1 MKKSILGLISTLVL
15 FGLTV
20 GGASA
25 NEGIVRLAGKDSGSG
40 RCFAVSIYIDGSYKV
55 LVTCRGLQMALDP
68 VLNKYVVW
76 ANAGERQLRLG
87 EIVSGKL
94 QGNLQDRFDSVF
106 VSLEADGYPSKP
118 MGDVVLTGKMEAID
132 FGKGVFD
139 SNLQP
144 SVATTPT
151 AAQSGGQAKI
161 DERGAVVPT
170 VTSQSSGRLTA
181 MAVGIGKAIL
191 FGFILL
197 LIVVGV
203 MSFLARR
210 KNL

>member
-1 MKKSILGLISTLVL
+1 MKKSVLGLVLALVL
-15 FGLTV
+15 LGVTV
-20 GGASA
+20 GGALA
-25 NEGIVRLAGKDSGSG
+25 NEGVINLAGKDSASG

-55 LVTCRGLQMALDP
+55 LMTCRGLQMALDP

-118 MGDVVLTGKMEAID
+118 TGDVVLTGKMETID

-139 SNLQP
+139 SSLQP
-144 SVATTPT
+144 SSVSPT
-151 AAQSGGQAKI
+151 VVSTKI
-161 DERGAVVPT
+161 DKRGAVVPT
-170 VTSQSSGRLTA
+170 VTPQSSGRLTTV
-181 MAVGIGKAIL
+181 AVGIGKAIL